1 MAIKARIYEVFKRI
15 FDIIVS
21 LLGLIVLSPGMLIL
35 AMMIKLDSSGPV
47 FYRGARVGKKGKI
60 FHIFKF
66 RTMVQDAENIGGS
79 STSDDDSRITDIGKV
94 LRKYKLDEM
103 PQLIDVFRGKMS
115 IVGPRPEVEHY
126 VNMFTDEEKV
136 ILDVH
141 PGITDW
147 ATLWNP
153 DEGALLAGSTDPE
166 RTYMEEIRPEKIKLQ
181 LKYIKERSFFSD
193 IKIIFLTIKAI
204 LIKKPVKPIQAE
216 L

>member
-1 MAIKARIYEVFKRI
+1 MAIKVRIYEVFKRI
-15 FDIIVS
+15 FDIIFS
-21 LLGLIVLSPGMLIL
+21 LLGLIVFSPVMLIL